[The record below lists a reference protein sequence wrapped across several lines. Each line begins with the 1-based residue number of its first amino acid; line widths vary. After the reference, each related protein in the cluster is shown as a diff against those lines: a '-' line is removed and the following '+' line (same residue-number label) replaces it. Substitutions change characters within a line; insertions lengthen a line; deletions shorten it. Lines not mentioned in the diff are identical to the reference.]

1 MRIKATLDKSS
12 RPNSYHPIVIQ
23 AGKVRMAL
31 DRKHCGFKK
40 GNSDGLKITLFLS
53 ACVLFFCFRSKHA
66 KLSTKEIER
75 DG

>member
-1 MRIKATLDKSS
+1 MRIQPTLDKSFG
-12 RPNSYHPIVIQ
+12 PISYHPIVIQ

-53 ACVLFFCFRSKHA
+53 ACVFVFFVFAQNMQNFRLRK
-66 KLSTKEIER
+66 
-75 DG
+75 